1 MNFEDFFWPLQ
12 FFLTFPKQKIKIR
25 QKSFNVSPWVTKGLV
40 KSSKKKRRLYEN
52 FFKKKEP

>member
-1 MNFEDFFWPLQ
+1 MRTMNFEDFFWPLQ

-40 KSSKKKRRLYEN
+40 KSSKKK
-52 FFKKKEP
+52 